1 MRRSASELIVTLAL
15 TLLLAPLASDRQAA
29 AKVPLIGFLSVT
41 DPAAAAAVLEP
52 FRQGLHELGYVEG
65 QTLVLAA
72 RWAAGTLDRL
82 PALAAE
88 LVHLPVDVL
97 VAVGAPAA
105 QAAQHATRTIPIVAL
120 MGDPVEMGL
129 VASLA
134 QPGGNLTGV
143 SGQTAEVSGKLLELL
158 KEAVPKASRV
168 AVLWNAANPNKVLEW
183 QETPRAAHAL
193 RVTLQSVEVR
203 TPDDFERA
211 FAALTRG
218 RPDALIT
225 LMEGLTI
232 AHRRQIVDFT
242 TQHRLPMMA
251 ENRVFVETGGL
262 MSYGVMPRALYGH
275 LAVYVDKILK
285 GAKPANL
292 PVEQP
297 TKFELVLNLRTAQA
311 LGITFPPTLLVL
323 ADEVLR

>member
-1 MRRSASELIVTLAL
+1 MRRSASGLIVTLAL

-52 FRQGLHELGYVEG
+52 FRHGLHELGYVEG

-158 KEAVPKASRV
+158 KEAVPQASRV

-183 QETPRAAHAL
+183 QETQRAAHAL

-218 RPDALIT
+218 RADALLT
-225 LMEGLTI
+225 LTEGLTI
-232 AHRRQIVDFT
+232 THRRQIVDFT
-242 TQHRLPMMA
+242 TQHRLPMLA
-251 ENRVFVETGGL
+251 ENRVFVEAGGL
-262 MSYGVMPRALYGH
+262 MSYGVKLGELYGR

-285 GAKPANL
+285 GAKPADL

-297 TKFELVLNLRTAQA
+297 MKFELVLNLKTAQA
-311 LGITFPPTLLVL
+311 LGITMPPSLLLL
-323 ADEVLR
+323 AEEVIR